1 MQVDSHT
8 VITALLNDAIKAE
21 EFEKAVKYRKY
32 RVLLDELK
40 VAINS
45 EDFDKCIELK
55 KKKLE
60 LETDMPEIDAK
71 KKQLEAAGPPTARK
85 VASADHVSQSD
96 DSDESVVK
104 GGRLAAAA
112 TAKARLAGTPG
123 TSSAAPSPTAAPA
136 AAKPAVKL
144 SAAELEA
151 RWAKFAPKAPAR
163 PAAGGGGAAAKDD
176 SAVNRT
182 SWDGGFTLQNAASK
196 GGGGGGKKALE
207 EDSESRQTLDES
219 GDEVLLDKKDKKS
232 KDKVKK
238 KKKDKDAKAK
248 KGGAPKKKMSVMS
261 STWAVDLGGASLAEM
276 AKEKAKAKNA
286 RINTTTKTKKKKKK
300 VKVEKEK
307 NEDSDSMVS
316 FKPGNNKLK
325 ALDDDG
331 DTDLV
336 TPKPA
341 IKATNSKPQITGGLS
356 RAADAPDAADARK
369 AYEAR
374 LAMARTSNSVR
385 DAKETTTPEK
395 KSVGF
400 FGTKKK

>member
-1 MQVDSHT
+1 

-40 VAINS
+40 VAINN
-45 EDFDKCIELK
+45 EEFDKCIDLK

-60 LETDMPEIDAK
+60 METEMPEIDVK
-71 KKQLEAAGPPTARK
+71 KKQLESAPPSSARK
-85 VASADHVSQSD
+85 VAAGDRVSQSD

-112 TAKARLAGTPG
+112 TAKARLAGG
-123 TSSAAPSPTAAPA
+123 GSAAPSPVAAPG

-144 SAAELEA
+144 SAAELES

-163 PAAGGGGAAAKDD
+163 PAGAGAKDD

-182 SWDGGFTLQNAASK
+182 SWDGGFTLQNAAAQA
-196 GGGGGGKKALE
+196 GAGGKKPLE

-232 KDKVKK
+232 KDGKPKK

-248 KGGAPKKKMSVMS
+248 KGAAPKKKMSVMS

-300 VKVEKEK
+300 VKTEK
-307 NEDSDSMVS
+307 NDDSGSLVQ
-316 FKPGNNKLK
+316 FKPGANKLK
-325 ALDDDG
+325 ALEDE
-331 DTDLV
+331 DTDLIS
-336 TPKPA
+336 PKPA
-341 IKATNSKPQITGGLS
+341 LKTTNSKPVISGGLS
-356 RAADAPDAADARK
+356 RAADAPDAAEARK
-369 AYEAR
+369 AYETR
-374 LAMARTSNSVR
+374 LAMARTANSAR
-385 DAKETTTPEK
+385 DTKDAGTPEK

-400 FGTKKK
+400 FTKKK